1 MSRFSLFPVV
11 ALTAGA
17 LVFVKVTTLYDGIA
31 TIGQPALAAE
41 EKPAPAEPAP
51 EQGAAADAEEGGTHV
66 AAASEP
72 EAFTDPALMTR
83 SELDLLQDLAERR
96 VELDRRSDEIAIR
109 EGILEATERRID
121 EKIARLEGLEGQIKS
136 LVSKHEEI
144 ENAELASIV
153 KVYQTMKPKD
163 AARIFERLDMEIQVE
178 VATRMKEAKMAPI
191 LAAMSAEAA
200 KTLTIELA
208 TRAQLPEIEG

>member
-1 MSRFSLFPVV
+1 MKRFSLFPLV

-31 TIGQPALAAE
+31 TIGRPALAAE
-41 EKPAPAEPAP
+41 EKPATAEPAP
-51 EQGAAADAEEGGTHV
+51 EQSAPTPAGDDGAYADTA
-66 AAASEP
+66 P
-72 EAFTDPALMTR
+72 ETFTDPALMTR

-96 VELDRRSDEIAIR
+96 VELDRRADEIAIR

-121 EKIARLEGLEGQIKS
+121 EKITRLEGLEGQIKT
-136 LVSKHEEI
+136 LVSRHEEI

-153 KVYQTMKPKD
+153 KVYRTMKPKD

-178 VATRMKEAKMAPI
+178 VATRMKETRMAPI

-200 KTLTIELA
+200 KTLTVELA

>member
-1 MSRFSLFPVV
+1 MNRFSLFPVV

-41 EKPAPAEPAP
+41 DKPAGPAATGSAP
-51 EQGAAADAEEGGTHV
+51 EQAEDDGTYADTAP
-66 AAASEP
+66 EP
-72 EAFTDPALMTR
+72 FTDPALMTR

-96 VELDRRSDEIAIR
+96 VELDRRAGEIAIR

-121 EKIARLEGLEGQIKS
+121 EKIARLEGLEGQIKA
-136 LVSKHEEI
+136 LVSRHEEI

-178 VATRMKEAKMAPI
+178 VATRMKESKMAPI
-191 LAAMSAEAA
+191 LAAMSADAA

>member
-1 MSRFSLFPVV
+1 
-11 ALTAGA
+11 
-17 LVFVKVTTLYDGIA
+17 
-31 TIGQPALAAE
+31 
-41 EKPAPAEPAP
+41 
-51 EQGAAADAEEGGTHV
+51 
-66 AAASEP
+66 
-72 EAFTDPALMTR
+72 
-83 SELDLLQDLAERR
+83 LAERR